1 VKLSGQVYV
10 DEINIYDK
18 EVDVYDL
25 RKKMGLLAQKPF
37 PLPMS
42 IYENVAYGLKIHSTK
57 DKNKLNVAVEHYLK
71 MASLWK
77 EVKDR
82 LHTSATKL
90 SIGQQQRLCL
100 ARGLAI
106 EPQIILCDEP
116 TSALDPYSAENIEK
130 KLLELKT
137 KYTIIIVTHNIQQAM
152 KLADYVIFLYYGNVI
167 EADDAPKF
175 FRTPKELLS
184 GAYLKGEFLDE
195 IWFEREAQLAKKVTG
210 GEGI

>member
-1 VKLSGQVYV
+1 
-10 DEINIYDK
+10 
-18 EVDVYDL
+18 
-25 RKKMGLLAQKPF
+25 
-37 PLPMS
+37 MS
-42 IYENVAYGLKIHSTK
+42 IYDNVAYGPRLHGTHGRQELDRI
-57 DKNKLNVAVEHYLK
+57 VERYLGL
-71 MASLWK
+71 ASLWG
-77 EVKDR
+77 EVCDR
-82 LHTSATKL
+82 LHTPAAKL
-90 SIGQQQRLCL
+90 SVGQQQRLCL